1 MVAISCQEWP
11 VRGGEVLLL
20 QNMLYCRAVR
30 RYSGLCI
37 VTGLNGWE
45 ASFVCAQQEDLGNAG
60 KWYFCSSSVRI
71 FRLKIQGQ
79 HRLLPAEE
87 DTADRTQLAQGTQ
100 PRARVPHR
108 VAGHLAPS
116 GSLPTP
122 PFFFFAV
129 WGRLV
134 VNGTSSCFRKRH
146 LGYTQKIFSFLVVV
160 YTEISFYVSR
170 VFCKRE
176 TNPNLSPYL
185 PTSRFVDALQDQN
198 KDLAELPK
206 VKHWGNGYRY
216 SAFDLPNQLISSLQ
230 RNTLGCSC
238 SRSKITGSPD
248 QSRLMN

>member
-1 MVAISCQEWP
+1 M
-11 VRGGEVLLL
+11 
-20 QNMLYCRAVR
+20 
-30 RYSGLCI
+30 
-37 VTGLNGWE
+37 
-45 ASFVCAQQEDLGNAG
+45 
-60 KWYFCSSSVRI
+60 RI

-79 HRLLPAEE
+79 HRLLPVEE
-87 DTADRTQLAQGTQ
+87 DTADIPEGGG
-100 PRARVPHR
+100 P
-108 VAGHLAPS
+108 GHPTSRPCSPS
-116 GSLPTP
+116 GGQTPSSLWQPAH
-122 PFFFFAV
+122 PFFFCGLRDVSGQWHKF
-129 WGRLV
+129 L
-134 VNGTSSCFRKRH
+134 
-146 LGYTQKIFSFLVVV
+146 LQKETFGLHAKKISFLVVV
-160 YTEISFYVSR
+160 YTEISFNVSR

-176 TNPNLSPYL
+176 TNPNLSPCL